1 MSDIKIT
8 GKLKLFSKKDYTSEI
23 KKAIKSGT
31 EAEINK
37 MIRKVN
43 KVFNERT
50 RSLENKGLSQLS
62 SSYSAIKKMLYGD
75 TEVKRLTGIA
85 ASKLDSIDDKIKYLH
100 TIGQTLNKE
109 SFSVGGAKNVADRI
123 RKMFPILEKAYDKGG
138 YEYQA
143 SVFDLMMTL
152 KDKAGLD
159 YKYEQFFNSHENE
172 IIEYVDDLKNSSDS
186 IEKFDDLVDKAIASK
201 YGAGYEEF
209 RDMAREFINN
219 LNKNINKNK

>member
-109 SFSVGGAKNVADRI
+109 SFSVGGAKNVADRT

-201 YGAGYEEF
+201 YGAGYEDF

-219 LNKNINKNK
+219 LNKNK

>member
-75 TEVKRLTGIA
+75 TDVKRLTGIA

-109 SFSVGGAKNVADRI
+109 SFSVGGAKNVADRT

-201 YGAGYEEF
+201 YGAGYEDF

-219 LNKNINKNK
+219 LNKNK

>member
-8 GKLKLFSKKDYTSEI
+8 GKLKLFSKKDYISEI

-31 EAEINK
+31 ETEINK

-109 SFSVGGAKNVADRI
+109 SFSVGGAKNVADRT

-219 LNKNINKNK
+219 LNKNK

>member
-1 MSDIKIT
+1 MNDIKIT

-100 TIGQTLNKE
+100 TIGKTLNKE
-109 SFSVGGAKNVADRI
+109 SFSVGGAKNVADRT

-172 IIEYVDDLKNSSDS
+172 IIEYVDDLKNSSES

-219 LNKNINKNK
+219 LNKNK

>member
-109 SFSVGGAKNVADRI
+109 SFSVGGAKNVADRT

-172 IIEYVDDLKNSSDS
+172 IIEYVDDLKNSSES

-201 YGAGYEEF
+201 YGAGYEDF

-219 LNKNINKNK
+219 LNKNK

>member
-1 MSDIKIT
+1 MNDIKIT

-75 TEVKRLTGIA
+75 TDVKRLTGIA
-85 ASKLDSIDDKIKYLH
+85 ASKLDTIDDKIKYLH
-100 TIGQTLNKE
+100 TIGKTLNKE
-109 SFSVGGAKNVADRI
+109 SFSVGGAKNVADRT

-172 IIEYVDDLKNSSDS
+172 IIEYVDDLKNSSES

-219 LNKNINKNK
+219 LNKNK

>member
-159 YKYEQFFNSHENE
+159 YKYEQFFNSYENE

-186 IEKFDDLVDKAIASK
+186 IEKFDNLVDKAIASK

-219 LNKNINKNK
+219 LNKNK

>member
-85 ASKLDSIDDKIKYLH
+85 ASKLNSIDDKIKYLH

-109 SFSVGGAKNVADRI
+109 SFSVGGAKNVADRT

-172 IIEYVDDLKNSSDS
+172 IIEYVDNLKNSSDS

-219 LNKNINKNK
+219 LNKNK

>member
-100 TIGQTLNKE
+100 TIGKTLNKE
-109 SFSVGGAKNVADRI
+109 SFSVGGAKNVADRT

-219 LNKNINKNK
+219 LNKNK

>member
-109 SFSVGGAKNVADRI
+109 SFSVGGAKNVADRT

-159 YKYEQFFNSHENE
+159 YKYEQFFNSYENE

-186 IEKFDDLVDKAIASK
+186 IEKFDNLVDKAIASK

-219 LNKNINKNK
+219 LNKNK

>member
-85 ASKLDSIDDKIKYLH
+85 ASKLDTIDDKIKYLH
-100 TIGQTLNKE
+100 TIGKTLNKE
-109 SFSVGGAKNVADRI
+109 SFSVGGAKNVADRT

-219 LNKNINKNK
+219 LNKNK

>member
-31 EAEINK
+31 ESEINK

-186 IEKFDDLVDKAIASK
+186 IEKFDNLVDKAIASK

-219 LNKNINKNK
+219 LNKNK

>member
-31 EAEINK
+31 ESEINK

-75 TEVKRLTGIA
+75 TEIKRLTGIA
-85 ASKLDSIDDKIKYLH
+85 ASKLNSIDDKIKYLH

-109 SFSVGGAKNVADRI
+109 SFSVGGAKNVADRT

-159 YKYEQFFNSHENE
+159 YKYEQFFNSYENE

-186 IEKFDDLVDKAIASK
+186 IEKFNNLVDKAIASK

-219 LNKNINKNK
+219 LNKNK

>member
-75 TEVKRLTGIA
+75 TDVKRLTGIA
-85 ASKLDSIDDKIKYLH
+85 ASKLNSIDDKIKYLH

-159 YKYEQFFNSHENE
+159 YKYEQFFNSYENE

-186 IEKFDDLVDKAIASK
+186 IEKFDNLVDKAIASK

-219 LNKNINKNK
+219 LNKNK

>member
-75 TEVKRLTGIA
+75 TEIKRLTGIA
-85 ASKLDSIDDKIKYLH
+85 ASKLNSIDDKIKYLH

-186 IEKFDDLVDKAIASK
+186 IEKFDNLVDKAIASK

-219 LNKNINKNK
+219 LNKNK

>member
-31 EAEINK
+31 ESEINK

-85 ASKLDSIDDKIKYLH
+85 ASKLDTIDDKIKYLH
-100 TIGQTLNKE
+100 TIGKTLNKE
-109 SFSVGGAKNVADRI
+109 SFSVGGAKNVADRT

-219 LNKNINKNK
+219 LNKNK

>member
-43 KVFNERT
+43 KVFNQRT

-75 TEVKRLTGIA
+75 TEIKRLTGIA

-109 SFSVGGAKNVADRI
+109 SFSVGGAKNVADRT

-219 LNKNINKNK
+219 LNKNK

>member
-219 LNKNINKNK
+219 LNKNK

>member
-31 EAEINK
+31 ESEINK

-43 KVFNERT
+43 KVFNQRT
-50 RSLENKGLSQLS
+50 RSLEKKGLSQLS

-75 TEVKRLTGIA
+75 TEIKRLTGIA

-109 SFSVGGAKNVADRI
+109 SFSVGGAKNVADRT

-159 YKYEQFFNSHENE
+159 YKYEQFFNSYENE

-186 IEKFDDLVDKAIASK
+186 IEKFNDLVDKAIASK

-219 LNKNINKNK
+219 LNKNK

>member
-109 SFSVGGAKNVADRI
+109 SFSVGGAKNVADRT

-186 IEKFDDLVDKAIASK
+186 IEKFDNLVDKAIASK

-219 LNKNINKNK
+219 LNKNK

>member
-23 KKAIKSGT
+23 KKTIKSGT

-109 SFSVGGAKNVADRI
+109 SFSVGGAKNVADRT

-219 LNKNINKNK
+219 LNKNK

>member
-31 EAEINK
+31 EA
-37 MIRKVN
+37 
-43 KVFNERT
+43 
-50 RSLENKGLSQLS
+50 LS

-75 TEVKRLTGIA
+75 TEIKRLTGIA

-109 SFSVGGAKNVADRI
+109 SFSVGGAKNVADRT

-219 LNKNINKNK
+219 LNKNK

>member
-31 EAEINK
+31 ESEINK

-186 IEKFDDLVDKAIASK
+186 IEKFNDLVDKAIASK

-219 LNKNINKNK
+219 LNKNK

>member
-159 YKYEQFFNSHENE
+159 YKYEQFFNSYENE

-186 IEKFDDLVDKAIASK
+186 IEKFNDLVDKAIASK

-219 LNKNINKNK
+219 LNKNK

>member
-31 EAEINK
+31 ESEINK

-109 SFSVGGAKNVADRI
+109 SFSVGGAKNVADRT

-159 YKYEQFFNSHENE
+159 YKYEQFFNSYENE

-186 IEKFDDLVDKAIASK
+186 IEKFNDLVDKAIASK

-219 LNKNINKNK
+219 LNKNK

>member
-31 EAEINK
+31 ESEINK

-75 TEVKRLTGIA
+75 TEIKRLTGIA
-85 ASKLDSIDDKIKYLH
+85 ASKLNSIDDKIKYLH

-109 SFSVGGAKNVADRI
+109 SFSVGGAKNVADRT

-159 YKYEQFFNSHENE
+159 YKYEQFFNSYENE

-186 IEKFDDLVDKAIASK
+186 IEKFNDLVDKAIASK

-219 LNKNINKNK
+219 LNKNK

>member
-85 ASKLDSIDDKIKYLH
+85 ASKLGSIDDKIKYLH

-109 SFSVGGAKNVADRI
+109 SFSVGGAKNVADRT

-159 YKYEQFFNSHENE
+159 YKYEQFFNSYENE

-186 IEKFDDLVDKAIASK
+186 IEKFDNLVDKAIASK

-219 LNKNINKNK
+219 LNKNK

>member
-186 IEKFDDLVDKAIASK
+186 IEKFNDLVDKAIASK

-209 RDMAREFINN
+209 RDMAREFIND
-219 LNKNINKNK
+219 LNKNK

>member
-75 TEVKRLTGIA
+75 TEIKRLTGIA

-100 TIGQTLNKE
+100 TIGKTLNKE
-109 SFSVGGAKNVADRI
+109 SFSVGGAKNVADRT

-219 LNKNINKNK
+219 LNKNK

>member
-31 EAEINK
+31 ESEINK

-109 SFSVGGAKNVADRI
+109 SFSVGGAKNVADRT

-219 LNKNINKNK
+219 LNKNK

>member
-109 SFSVGGAKNVADRI
+109 SFSVGGAKNVADRT

-186 IEKFDDLVDKAIASK
+186 IEKFNDLVDKAIASK

-219 LNKNINKNK
+219 LNKNK

>member
-85 ASKLDSIDDKIKYLH
+85 ASKLGSIDDNIKYLH

-109 SFSVGGAKNVADRI
+109 SFSVGGAKNVADRT

-159 YKYEQFFNSHENE
+159 YKYEQFFNSYENE

-186 IEKFDDLVDKAIASK
+186 IEKFNDLVDKAIASK

-219 LNKNINKNK
+219 LNKNK

>member
-109 SFSVGGAKNVADRI
+109 SFSVGGAKNVADRT

-219 LNKNINKNK
+219 LNKNK

>member
-75 TEVKRLTGIA
+75 TEIKRLTGIA

-109 SFSVGGAKNVADRI
+109 SFSVGGAKNVADRT

-219 LNKNINKNK
+219 LNKNK

>member
-75 TEVKRLTGIA
+75 TDVKRLTGIA

-100 TIGQTLNKE
+100 TIGKTLNKE
-109 SFSVGGAKNVADRI
+109 SFSVGGAKNVADRT

-219 LNKNINKNK
+219 LNKNK

>member
-186 IEKFDDLVDKAIASK
+186 IEKFDNLVDKAIASK

-219 LNKNINKNK
+219 LNKNK

>member
-186 IEKFDDLVDKAIASK
+186 IEKFNDLVDKAIASK

-219 LNKNINKNK
+219 LNKNK